1 MRATS
6 SGQSTLLLLD
16 VVDILA
22 KEKVPYAVVGAFAAS
37 FYGTV
42 RASMDADAIISLAAT
57 ALTVQVLV
65 EIFRRKGLR
74 ADYREGDRDDPL
86 RGVIKVQDKYRNQV
100 DLITG
105 IRGMDEGAFERRTVV
120 TFLKHKISL
129 IGAEDFIAMK
139 IFAGSPKD
147 LGDARGVLEVSR
159 QNINVSLVKRL
170 TKKYGEKEVKILDS
184 ML

>member
-1 MRATS
+1 M
-6 SGQSTLLLLD
+6 LLD

-57 ALTVQVLV
+57 ALTAQVLG
-65 EIFRRKGLR
+65 EIFRRAGLR
-74 ADYREGDRDDPL
+74 ADYHEGDRDDPL

-120 TFLKHKISL
+120 TFLKQKIFL

-159 QNINVSLVKRL
+159 QNINVSLLKKI
-170 TKKYGEKEVKILDS
+170 TKKYGGKEIKILES